1 MTFTAPTPNPEKRKR
16 GRPRKNPSNNLNQS
30 SNSQLH
36 NDAMSTINE
45 NLQREDVTWERE
57 IENNSTPLG
66 NIQELDAI
74 DTQDGLPLEVVNNL
88 TSLDTNIQGLN
99 VIDTQNS
106 LPLELANNST
116 PLDANIQGLDTT
128 DTRESLE
135 LEVANVGNSAL
146 LLESTAD
153 VTVNEI
159 PEDLQLPKSGNDQ
172 VNLKKPETS
181 FSPSTT
187 IHIVDGEKGGAGKS
201 FLSRAFIEYCTSIG
215 HSISIVDADTSNQD
229 IVNIYGSVETA
240 FFSDDEKLAKEADT
254 IFDLAFENSVIV
266 NLPAQ
271 VYSKVTK
278 WIKSN
283 NLTEIGKENSIKFV
297 KWFVCTGGVDSVNFF
312 LQSLDDLGDSIL
324 HVFVK
329 NLGLCDDW
337 KYIQEMPEFVAAQ
350 TKYNFIVMD
359 FPKFPF
365 WERNMVDRLG
375 VTFEAAI
382 AHPDLKVISK
392 QRVKNFLKEAYA
404 AFAGTGLVQ

>member
-1 MTFTAPTPNPEKRKR
+1 MNFTAPTPNPEKRKR
-16 GRPRKNPSNNLNQS
+16 GRPRKNASNFANDNLNQS
-30 SNSQLH
+30 SNSKVE

-45 NLQREDVTWERE
+45 NLQIKDVAWEQE
-57 IENNSTPLG
+57 IEDNS
-66 NIQELDAI
+66 IQLEGDIQKFDDI
-74 DTQDGLPLEVVNNL
+74 DTKGDLLIEGENLDNPTIFLESEADL
-88 TSLDTNIQGLN
+88 
-99 VIDTQNS
+99 
-106 LPLELANNST
+106 
-116 PLDANIQGLDTT
+116 
-128 DTRESLE
+128 
-135 LEVANVGNSAL
+135 VANEN
-146 LLESTAD
+146 
-153 VTVNEI
+153 
-159 PEDLQLPKSGNDQ
+159 PEELQLPTPVDGK
-172 VNLKKPETS
+172 VNLNKPEIN
-181 FSPSTT
+181 FKISTT

-201 FLSRAFIEYCTSIG
+201 FVSRAFIEYCAAIG
-215 HSISIVDADTSNQD
+215 HDVSIVDADTSNQD
-229 IVNIYGSVETA
+229 IVNIYDNVETA
-240 FFSDDEKLAKEADT
+240 YFSDDDKLAKEADT

-271 VYSKVTK
+271 VYSKVTN
-278 WIKSN
+278 WIKDN
-283 NLTEIGKENSIKFV
+283 DLTEIGKENSIKFV

-312 LQSLDDLGDSIL
+312 LQSLEDLGDSML
-324 HVFVK
+324 HVFVR

-404 AFAGTGLVQ
+404 AFAGTGIVQ

>member
-1 MTFTAPTPNPEKRKR
+1 MNFTAPTPNPEKRKR
-16 GRPRKNPSNNLNQS
+16 GRPRKNASNFASDNLNQS
-30 SNSQLH
+30 SNSKVE

-45 NLQREDVTWERE
+45 NLQIKDVAWERE
-57 IENNSTPLG
+57 IEDNSIQLEDD
-66 NIQELDAI
+66 IQEFD
-74 DTQDGLPLEVVNNL
+74 
-88 TSLDTNIQGLN
+88 
-99 VIDTQNS
+99 VIDTRED
-106 LPLELANNST
+106 LVIEGEH
-116 PLDANIQGLDTT
+116 LDNPTIF
-128 DTRESLE
+128 
-135 LEVANVGNSAL
+135 
-146 LLESTAD
+146 LESEAD
-153 VTVNEI
+153 LAANEN
-159 PEDLQLPKSGNDQ
+159 PEELQLPTPVDGK
-172 VNLKKPETS
+172 VNLNDGKVSLNKQEKI
-181 FSPSTT
+181 FKISTT

-215 HSISIVDADTSNQD
+215 HDVSIVDADTSNQD
-229 IVNIYGSVETA
+229 IVNIYDNVETA
-240 FFSDDEKLAKEADT
+240 YFSDDDKLAKEADT

-271 VYSKVTK
+271 VYSKVTN
-278 WIKSN
+278 WIKN
-283 NLTEIGKENSIKFV
+283 NDLTEIGKENSIKFV

-312 LQSLDDLGDSIL
+312 LQSLEDLGDSML
-324 HVFVK
+324 HVFVR